1 MMGSMSTAA
10 CHAWRSFWFVI
21 RPSFLLKTAMSQK
34 YGFATSARA
43 VALRA
48 SRSYWSSERS
58 SAKSSSPVST
68 WAARVATSGTGIQ
81 RTSSRCATF
90 APP

>member
-21 RPSFLLKTAMSQK
+21 TPSFLLKTAMSQK
-34 YGFATSARA
+34 YGFATRARA

-48 SRSYWSSERS
+48 SRSY
-58 SAKSSSPVST
+58 
-68 WAARVATSGTGIQ
+68 
-81 RTSSRCATF
+81 
-90 APP
+90 